1 MSYSLITYTKGVFI
15 NPIAQLYIKKNIT
28 FKSETKRHDII

>member
-1 MSYSLITYTKGVFI
+1 MSYSLIIYTKGVFI
-15 NPIAQLYIKKNIT
+15 NPIAPHCKNIT